1 MTATFGVGRS
11 FSFAPNSPQEPCEA
25 DEYKH
30 DLTKVVERDVH
41 LASLLPEGGA
51 AVAQPPKEFHLSQER
66 KKRPLGG
73 RADRDPFMAG
83 SHGESPQ
90 QHCNRKIDRGQ
101 DRGAPLGAIL
111 RNRSQLGG

>member
-1 MTATFGVGRS
+1 MTETFGVGRS

-66 KKRPLGG
+66 KKRPSAWREGG
-73 RADRDPFMAG
+73 PRSVYGRLSRGIPAG
-83 SHGESPQ
+83 
-90 QHCNRKIDRGQ
+90 
-101 DRGAPLGAIL
+101 AL
-111 RNRSQLGG
+111 